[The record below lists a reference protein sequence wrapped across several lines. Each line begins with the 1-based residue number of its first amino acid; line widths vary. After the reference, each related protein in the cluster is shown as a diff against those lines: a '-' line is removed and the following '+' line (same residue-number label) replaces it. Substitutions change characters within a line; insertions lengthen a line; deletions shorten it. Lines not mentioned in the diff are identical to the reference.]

1 MQYGCADP
9 AIAERPHYLLMNMG
23 MWCPVKVESRV
34 VTVWTD
40 SGLEF
45 RRLKKDE
52 GVAPYFA
59 VDAEGAESEHHCS
72 LECSYL
78 EG

>member
-1 MQYGCADP
+1 MQYSRADP
-9 AIAERPHYLLMNMG
+9 AIAKGPHRLVRCMG
-23 MWCPVKVESRV
+23 MWCPVEVESRV
-34 VTVWTD
+34 VTVWTE